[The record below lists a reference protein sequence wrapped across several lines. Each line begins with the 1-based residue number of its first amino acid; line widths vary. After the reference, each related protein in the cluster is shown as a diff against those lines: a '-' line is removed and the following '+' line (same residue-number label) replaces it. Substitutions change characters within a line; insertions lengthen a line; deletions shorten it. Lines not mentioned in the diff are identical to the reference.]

1 VTSFDWLTCT
11 QEAFEKKFL
20 SATEKLYA
28 AEGNRLVNELDVP
41 AYLAH
46 CEKRLKVTYRH
57 LLKEEVLWIRI
68 R

>member
-1 VTSFDWLTCT
+1 VIGYRG

-46 CEKRLKVTYRH
+46 CEKRLKVTC
-57 LLKEEVLWIRI
+57 
-68 R
+68 

>member
-1 VTSFDWLTCT
+1 LDWLTCT

-46 CEKRLKVTYRH
+46 CEKRLKVRYRH
-57 LLKEEVLWIRI
+57 LLKEAVL
-68 R
+68 